1 MKKFAAVMGLA
12 LTLNLLSAAALAR
25 TDIPFRPAPT
35 DRPTPVTKPSGPV
48 KPEQIQEAAYWT
60 SQDGK
65 IKLFL
70 VRTDYGMYSLFVAG
84 GQGLTVT
91 YRTLRNSS
99 QEVALKLMPVQ
110 GSNGC
115 LKEYRFSHTFSRT
128 TIWMALEFSRDGKPL
143 PELGRTFMNG
153 IGPGLR

>member
-35 DRPTPVTKPSGPV
+35 DRPTPVTKTSGPV

-91 YRTLRNSS
+91 YHTSRNSS
-99 QEVALKLMPVQ
+99 QLVLLELKPVK
-110 GSNGC
+110 GSGGC

-128 TIWMALEFSRDGKPL
+128 TIWMTLEFAKDGKPL
-143 PELGRTFMNG
+143 PELKRSFMNG
-153 IGPGLR
+153 IRPDLR